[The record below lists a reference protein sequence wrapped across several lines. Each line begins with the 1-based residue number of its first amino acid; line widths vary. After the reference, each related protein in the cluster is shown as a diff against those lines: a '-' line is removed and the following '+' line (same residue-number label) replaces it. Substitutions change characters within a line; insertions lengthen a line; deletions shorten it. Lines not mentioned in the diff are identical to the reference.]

1 LIGSFFYFLS
11 MLSLLFADQWWQVA
25 TAVVVFGFGH
35 GLLVP
40 SVQNLLVGFTTIKER
55 AAFMSFNSM
64 VLRIGQTIGPL
75 LVGFFYTLGNL
86 QGSFISG
93 AAIAVLMF
101 VVIAATLKR

>member
-1 LIGSFFYFLS
+1 
-11 MLSLLFADQWWQVA
+11 
-25 TAVVVFGFGH
+25 
-35 GLLVP
+35 
-40 SVQNLLVGFTTIKER
+40 
-55 AAFMSFNSM
+55 MSFNSM